1 MNGTTAVAMC
11 TLALGASLAAQTGPL
26 DTSAAVPA
34 AFFTASES
42 GLQFVLRA
50 QNRDGSWGD
59 EPGAP
64 GDLGNTAWAAMSLLA
79 LGHTPTRGQHAFA
92 VRRAVDW
99 LLYHTRGFDVNPP
112 QFRMGTLLQRK
123 LGNNADLYLTCLGYT
138 QLIGMNVDA
147 SDDDRMRAELS
158 GMCRAIASLQK
169 PTGDWE
175 TSYEPMLTTVLAWL
189 ALKQS
194 AAVGVAIQNASPQ
207 KVIDYLRRASLEAAT
222 GVFKDPHWGNNERF
236 VTQGGGMRVFYGS
249 DLGRSDE
256 MHRARDVVLR
266 MRFDQ
271 DVGGRQGGEEFL
283 GAVFATQA
291 LFLDGGEPFDQ
302 WYQKIGKALLACQNK
317 DGSWTGHHCITG
329 RVFCTAASIMV
340 MRMPDRLLP
349 MCER

>member
-1 MNGTTAVAMC
+1 MNGTIVVAMC

-158 GMCRAIASLQK
+158 GMCRAISWATCIISTAPIAKFGATKRLPSPTPSSSEKSASR
-169 PTGDWE
+169 P
-175 TSYEPMLTTVLAWL
+175 A
-189 ALKQS
+189 S
-194 AAVGVAIQNASPQ
+194 ANI
-207 KVIDYLRRASLEAAT
+207 
-222 GVFKDPHWGNNERF
+222 F
-236 VTQGGGMRVFYGS
+236 
-249 DLGRSDE
+249 
-256 MHRARDVVLR
+256 AR
-266 MRFDQ
+266 
-271 DVGGRQGGEEFL
+271 
-283 GAVFATQA
+283 AVFTV
-291 LFLDGGEPFDQ
+291 
-302 WYQKIGKALLACQNK
+302 
-317 DGSWTGHHCITG
+317 S
-329 RVFCTAASIMV
+329 RVFCS
-340 MRMPDRLLP
+340 
-349 MCER
+349 